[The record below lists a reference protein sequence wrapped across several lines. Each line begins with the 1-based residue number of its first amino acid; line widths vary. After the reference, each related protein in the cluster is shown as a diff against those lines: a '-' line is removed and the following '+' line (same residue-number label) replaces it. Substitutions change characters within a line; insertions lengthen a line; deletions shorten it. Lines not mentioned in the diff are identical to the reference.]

1 MPARSA
7 GCAGCWRPG
16 ARWSSSAARPAA
28 AGSAAS
34 SASSARPLLSP
45 LLRQRLRF
53 FVGSEQAADLA
64 RLVALAEEGAFVP
77 VVERTWP
84 LVDAAAA
91 IDHLA
96 AGRVRGKV
104 VVTV

>member
-1 MPARSA
+1 M
-7 GCAGCWRPG
+7 
-16 ARWSSSAARPAA
+16 
-28 AGSAAS
+28 
-34 SASSARPLLSP
+34 
-45 LLRQRLRF
+45 
-53 FVGSEQAADLA
+53 GSEQAADLA
-64 RLVALAEEGAFVP
+64 RLVALAEEGGVVP

-104 VVTV
+104 VVNV